1 MFANPTTTTTHLD
14 PETIALADWRRHA
27 PGEWLNIVTD
37 PYHVRQ
43 ALEAYVPA
51 FTSGAWRLEH
61 CQAKRLRLRDESGC
75 WVGTY
80 LVTAIEGA
88 SGVTHTLPLAGKLY
102 PPTHAGPT
110 AAPNGHGFGTPA
122 WHCYLPP
129 LRLELAMQPA
139 EAGLP
144 ALAQLTDAEAART
157 LLERSIR
164 AGSTAYPH
172 FRIARCRPQI
182 MRYKPGSRC
191 TILYHL
197 TYAPDAKPGPPLVV
211 AKTYHG
217 SKGANAYAAMRAL
230 WESPLGQS
238 QTVAIA
244 EPLAFLPE
252 LNVLIQ
258 GPIRQQQTLKELCR
272 EVLHGEGDPIQAAR
286 LDEYLCKT
294 ARGLA
299 ELHQCGVAYGELVT
313 WDEEL
318 EDVLDQ
324 RARLSIPLP
333 HFTELAAT
341 LLTRLQTLAAQNP
354 ADAARP
360 AHRSFRPAQVLLWEG
375 DIGFIDFDGFC
386 QAEPALDLALFLTTL
401 KNIGLNRS
409 NKYADDDEEGEDEV
423 EPLDEAARLL
433 QMQKIERLCALFLT
447 TYETYAPVSR
457 TRIVLWETLDL
468 LALIFGSWLKLKFAR
483 LDNCMFMLER
493 HLQANRALLIR

>member
-1 MFANPTTTTTHLD
+1 M
-14 PETIALADWRRHA
+14 ADWRRYA
-27 PGEWLNIVTD
+27 PGEWLNLVTD
-37 PYHVRQ
+37 PHHIRR
-43 ALEAYVPA
+43 ALETHVPA
-51 FTSGAWRLEH
+51 FAEGVWRLDH

-80 LVTAIEGA
+80 LVTATEAVSGA
-88 SGVTHTLPLAGKLY
+88 SQTMTLVGRLY
-102 PPTHAGPT
+102 PPTYLDPA

-122 WHCYLPP
+122 WHCYLPE
-129 LRLELAMQPA
+129 LRLELALQ
-139 EAGLP
+139 EEEHGLP
-144 ALAQLTDAEAART
+144 ALAHLTEAAAAQA
-157 LLERSIR
+157 LLETGIR
-164 AGSTAYPH
+164 AGSAAYPH
-172 FRIARCRPQI
+172 FRVQSCRPQI

-191 TILYHL
+191 TVLYHL
-197 TYAPDAKPGPPLVV
+197 AYAPEAEPGPPLVV

-244 EPLAFLPE
+244 EPLAFLPD

-272 EVLHGEGDPIQAAR
+272 DVLHGNGDPVQAAR
-286 LDEYLCKT
+286 LDAYLRKT

-299 ELHQCGVAYGELVT
+299 ELHQCGVGYGELVT
-313 WDEEL
+313 WEEEL
-318 EDVLDQ
+318 ADVLDQ
-324 RARLSIPLP
+324 RTRLSIPLP
-333 HFTELAAT
+333 PFAALGET
-341 LLTRLQTLAAQNP
+341 LLTRLQTLAAQTP
-354 ADAARP
+354 ADPAGP

-375 DIGFIDFDGFC
+375 EIGFIDFDGFC
-386 QAEPALDLALFLTTL
+386 QAEPALDLALFFTTL

-423 EPLDEAARLL
+423 EPLDEAARLI
-433 QMQKIERLCALFLT
+433 QMAKIERLCALFLT
-447 TYETYAPVSR
+447 EYETYAPVSR

-493 HLQANRALLIR
+493 HLQANRGLVIG